1 MHKIANFSSR
11 CRAFCWTRYSGLA
24 WRCAGSH
31 LRRELCTRLCC
42 PAYPGAR
49 ARALRLARVHVSAQL
64 KVDPQIGGS
73 ECTASGCQHF
83 LSCPLS
89 TLFLAASNVF
99 MLENQDSSYFLLA
112 LPSNLN
118 GSQHTTSV
126 EAWKLNSSNG
136 IVVYSWPSWSSSLT
150 TINIQHSF
158 MAAQ

>member
-1 MHKIANFSSR
+1 MSSILLDKIQR
-11 CRAFCWTRYSGLA
+11 SGLA
-24 WRCAGSH
+24 VRGQPSPSRA
-31 LRRELCTRLCC
+31 LRARAAPPTRVR
-42 PAYPGAR
+42 AR
-49 ARALRLARVHVSAQL
+49 ARCAWH
-64 KVDPQIGGS
+64 
-73 ECTASGCQHF
+73 ECTCLPSSRSTRKSEGQNALLQDANNSS

-89 TLFLAASNVF
+89 TLFLATSNVF
-99 MLENQDSSYFLLA
+99 MLENQDSAYFLLA